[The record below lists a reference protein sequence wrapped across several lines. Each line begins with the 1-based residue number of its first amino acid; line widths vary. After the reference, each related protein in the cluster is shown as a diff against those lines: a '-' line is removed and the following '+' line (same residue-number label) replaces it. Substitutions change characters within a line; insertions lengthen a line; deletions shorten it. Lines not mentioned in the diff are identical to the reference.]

1 MQRHPIPRLS
11 EKNACPIAPKKTLPS
26 TLLKSGFSRNSIP
39 ALAPGSDT
47 EQMASTT
54 SRINS
59 MGIIILADFSIPFS
73 TPFMMMK
80 CVANKNTTNQI
91 TGRHGLLTKPLK
103 EAMNSEADLPAKLLV
118 AASPINSKV
127 QPATTE

>member
-1 MQRHPIPRLS
+1 
-11 EKNACPIAPKKTLPS
+11 
-26 TLLKSGFSRNSIP
+26 
-39 ALAPGSDT
+39 
-47 EQMASTT
+47 
-54 SRINS
+54 
-59 MGIIILADFSIPFS
+59 MGIIILADFQYPFHS
-73 TPFMMMK
+73 FMMMK

-103 EAMNSEADLPAKLLV
+103 EAMNSAADLPAKLLV